1 VSTADAETIRRRV
14 QTFLSHKLAAQGL
27 VVPPLTD
34 SFAYLEAGVLDS
46 IDFVNLLT
54 ELRRDLGV
62 TLELEDLDPTEYATI
77 GGLVACLAR

>member
-1 VSTADAETIRRRV
+1 VSTADAEAIRRRV
-14 QTFLSHKLAAQGL
+14 LEFLSHKLAAKGL
-27 VVPPLTD
+27 EVPQLTD

-46 IDFVNLLT
+46 IDFVTLLT